1 MMIGVI
7 RLKFFIDRLIQQI
20 EQKQSAVCVGLDPHL
35 GRLPGHLKTKYQV
48 ESAETGQEKASRLAE
63 AIRDFNRQ
71 IITMVAKSAVM
82 VKPQLAFYEQLGPAG
97 LEALTDT
104 IKAARQSGLL
114 VLLDGKRND
123 IGSSARGYAAAY
135 LDPDS
140 LSGIGGADALT
151 INPYLG
157 REGVEPFLADS
168 SRGAFALVR
177 TSNPGAE
184 EIQNIRLKNG
194 TPFYLKMGKLM
205 ESWGENLRGEAG
217 YSNLGAVVGA
227 THPVELKELRQEL
240 PHTFFLIP
248 GFGAQGAGAEEVVA
262 GFDEKGLGGLV
273 NAARSIIFAYQ
284 RKPYSE
290 EYSEQD
296 FALAAGEAARDMRDS
311 INQALETARQRDRR
325 L

>member
-35 GRLPGHLKTKYQV
+35 DRLPGHLKTKYQV

-123 IGSSARGYAAAY
+123 IGSSARVYAAAY

-194 TPFYLKMGKLM
+194 IPFYLKMGKLM

-248 GFGAQGAGAEEVVA
+248 GFGAQGAGAEEVVS

-284 RKPYSE
+284 REPYRDEYSE
-290 EYSEQD
+290 ED

>member
-1 MMIGVI
+1 MIGVI
-7 RLKFFIDRLIQQI
+7 RLKFFIDRLIEQI
-20 EQKQSAVCVGLDPHL
+20 QRKQSAVCVGLDPHL
-35 GRLPGHLKTKYQV
+35 DRLPEHLQARYQV
-48 ESAETGQEKASRLAE
+48 ETANSREEKASRLAE
-63 AIRDFNRQ
+63 VIKDFNRQ
-71 IITMVAKSAVM
+71 IITTVAEMAVV
-82 VKPQLAFYEQLGPAG
+82 VKPQLAFYEELGPAG
-97 LEALTDT
+97 LEALIDT
-104 IKAARQSGLL
+104 IAAARQSGLL

-123 IGSSARGYAAAY
+123 IGSSARGYARAY
-135 LDPDS
+135 LAPDS
-140 LSGIGGADALT
+140 LSGIMGADALT

-157 REGVEPFLADS
+157 REGIEPFLEDS

-184 EIQNIRLKNG
+184 ELQNIRLEKG
-194 TPFYLKMGKLM
+194 TPFYLKMGKLV

-227 THPVELKELRQEL
+227 THPAELKELRQEL

-248 GFGAQGAGAEEVVA
+248 GFGAQGAGAEEVVS

-284 RKPYSE
+284 REPYRDEYSE
-290 EYSEQD
+290 ED

-311 INQALETARQRDRR
+311 INQALETTRQRGRR

>member
-1 MMIGVI
+1 MIGVI